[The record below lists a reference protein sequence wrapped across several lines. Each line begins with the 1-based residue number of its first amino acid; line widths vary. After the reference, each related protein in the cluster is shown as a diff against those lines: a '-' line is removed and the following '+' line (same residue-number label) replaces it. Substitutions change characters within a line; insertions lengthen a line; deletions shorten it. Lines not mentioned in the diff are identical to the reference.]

1 MIRKP
6 YLVHCSCGDTC
17 ILKFDERKQ
26 EYVPA
31 NHNWKYT
38 PQTNWNCGKR
48 GHYKARSVELDPVTL
63 QQADYDKPVAPSTL
77 DEEDSVDD
85 DD

>member
-17 ILKFDERKQ
+17 IVKFDENKQ

-31 NHNWKYT
+31 DPHWRYN

-48 GHYKARSVELDPVTL
+48 GHHKARAVALDPVTFK
-63 QQADYDKPVAPSTL
+63 QIDYDRPMISGL
-77 DEEDSVDD
+77 DENDVESDDS
-85 DD
+85 